1 MGLRVPRYL
10 CCSPT
15 NRDHW
20 FVPSFL
26 CRSLVGLLRL
36 LGANY
41 VLKSWAQHN
50 QEEGRNADTGK
61 YLTLYGLAIAASTL
75 LSFFAAVIL
84 WVWCV
89 VRSARYL
96 HDKVLAA
103 LLRSPLSFFDTTPS
117 GRYASHMRL
126 ITSFPYPPFSI
137 LNVFSRDVYVVDQVL
152 ARVFSGFI
160 RTGSMVVGTVAIVC
174 ISFPLFTFALI
185 PLTFFY
191 RRVMM

>member
-1 MGLRVPRYL
+1 MGLHDPRHF
-10 CCSPT
+10 CRSSA

-20 FVPSFL
+20 FVSSFR
-26 CRSLVGLLRL
+26 CRNLVGSLRL

-50 QEEGRNADTGK
+50 QEVGRNTETGK
-61 YLTLYGLAIAASTL
+61 YLALYGLAILASTL
-75 LSFFAAVIL
+75 FSFFAAVIL
-84 WVWCV
+84 CVWCTL
-89 VRSARYL
+89 RSARYL

-103 LLRSPLSFFDTTPS
+103 LLRSPLSFFDITPS
-117 GRYASHMRL
+117 GRDVTPHASHYIMFL
-126 ITSFPYPPFSI
+126 SSLSI
-137 LNVFSRDVYVVDQVL
+137 LNVFSRDVYVIDQVL

-160 RTGSMVVGTVAIVC
+160 RTGSMVVGTVAVVC
-174 ISFPLFTFALI
+174 VSFPLFTFALI

>member
-1 MGLRVPRYL
+1 MGLCGPRYFHR
-10 CCSPT
+10 SPA
-15 NRDHW
+15 NHEHW
-20 FVPSFL
+20 FVPSRL
-26 CRSLVGLLRL
+26 CQGLVNSLCL

-50 QEEGRNADTGK
+50 EEAGHNTDTGK
-61 YLTLYGLAIAASTL
+61 YLALYGLAIAVSGL

-117 GRYASHMRL
+117 GRYAICVHPIASYSHPSLVSSMSFRG
-126 ITSFPYPPFSI
+126 TSTSSTKCSGVASQDSSGLQRVSREQWQLSVSASRFS
-137 LNVFSRDVYVVDQVL
+137 LL
-152 ARVFSGFI
+152 
-160 RTGSMVVGTVAIVC
+160 
-174 ISFPLFTFALI
+174 L
-185 PLTFFY
+185 
-191 RRVMM
+191 

>member
-1 MGLRVPRYL
+1 MGIRVPRY
-10 CCSPT
+10 SRRPPA

-20 FVPSFL
+20 FVSSCL
-26 CRSLVGLLRL
+26 CRSLVGLLCL

-50 QEEGRNADTGK
+50 QEAGRNADTGK
-61 YLTLYGLAIAASTL
+61 YLALYGLAIAASTL
-75 LSFFAAVIL
+75 LSFLAAMIL

-117 GRYASHMRL
+117 GRYATHMQF
-126 ITSFPYPPFSI
+126 ITSFPYPSLVSSMYFQETSTSSTRCSLVSSQDSSGPDQWLWERWRSS
-137 LNVFSRDVYVVDQVL
+137 VSASRSSRL
-152 ARVFSGFI
+152 H
-160 RTGSMVVGTVAIVC
+160 
-174 ISFPLFTFALI
+174 
-185 PLTFFY
+185 
-191 RRVMM
+191 

>member
-1 MGLRVPRYL
+1 MGLRVPRYF
-10 CCSPT
+10 CRSPT

-41 VLKSWAQHN
+41 ILKSWAQHN
-50 QEEGRNADTGK
+50 QEAGRNAETGK

-117 GRYASHMRL
+117 GRYASHIPL
-126 ITSFPYPPFSI
+126 ITSFPYPS
-137 LNVFSRDVYVVDQVL
+137 LVSSMSSQGTSTSSTKCSL
-152 ARVFSGFI
+152 ASSQDSSGPD
-160 RTGSMVVGTVAIVC
+160 RW
-174 ISFPLFTFALI
+174 L
-185 PLTFFY
+185 
-191 RRVMM
+191 

>member
-1 MGLRVPRYL
+1 MGLCGPRYFYR
-10 CCSPT
+10 SPA
-15 NRDHW
+15 NHEHW
-20 FVPSFL
+20 FVSSCL
-26 CRSLVGLLRL
+26 CKSLVGSLDP

-50 QEEGRNADTGK
+50 QEAGRNTETGK
-61 YLTLYGLAIAASTL
+61 YLALYGLAILISSL

-117 GRYASHMRL
+117 GRYAVHMHL
-126 ITSFPYPPFSI
+126 I
-137 LNVFSRDVYVVDQVL
+137 
-152 ARVFSGFI
+152 
-160 RTGSMVVGTVAIVC
+160 
-174 ISFPLFTFALI
+174 ISFPHPFLVSSMSFRETSTSSTKCSLVSSQDSSGLERAL
-185 PLTFFY
+185 
-191 RRVMM
+191 RER